1 MDELKPQTYA
11 ELIAA
16 LVACPAGEENDL
28 LNRCPELVNME
39 LVAAMFAEA
48 DSLLAAGQEETAAR
62 VRSMAEQIA
71 NFLQSPAAGGSA
83 ELLMALLQAEMSHEG
98 DEATEAVHQVM
109 RGNLAAL
116 TPALGE
122 AIIGWARSVL
132 AEHPEDREDLSS
144 LLGNICMRLQ
154 EFPEGYGVLV
164 NQIALAG
171 YAIVLELRAD
181 QPDKRA
187 HTLNDS
193 GNAYLTL
200 SRLGEDPAANLKE
213 ALKAYNESIA
223 TRREYKLWRDL
234 ANTLNNAGT
243 AYLTLSELGED
254 SAANLKEALKVYNES
269 IAIYREYK
277 LWRDLASTLNNA
289 GTAYCKLAELGEAP
303 AIKLKSALKAY
314 NESITIR
321 RKYKLWRDLSGTL
334 NNAGTAYCKFAELGE
349 DPAANLTAALKAYSE
364 SIAIRREYQL
374 WQDLAGTLN
383 NVGTVY
389 RNFAELGEDPTANL
403 KASLEAYNES
413 IAIYR
418 KYELWRDL
426 AMTLMGAGIAYRNF
440 AELGEDPTANLKASL
455 AAYNESIAIYRKYEL
470 WRDLAMTLMGAGNAY
485 CNFAELGEDPTAN
498 LKASLAAYNESIA
511 IYRKYELWRDLA
523 MTLNN
528 VGNVYRNFA
537 KLGEDPA
544 ANLTAALKAYNESI
558 AIYKEYKLWRD
569 LAMTLNNAGNAYCD
583 FIELGEDPA
592 ANLIA
597 ALEAYNKSI
606 TIYRK
611 YELWRNLAMALNNV
625 GNTYLYSTLSELGK
639 DPTANLKSALKAY
652 NESIT
657 IRREYKL
664 WRDLAMTLNNA
675 GNAYVELAK
684 QGEEIELNHDQAIAH
699 YREALSSF
707 PPTIL
712 PVECLKVA
720 RSLGNLGFRL
730 GQWDIALEGYSSAII
745 ALQQTRLWAKD
756 EKMRQQILEN
766 AIDIYSN
773 AVQACINSG
782 QIERAI
788 TLAESSRS
796 RQLVELMATNDLY
809 KDGQIDP
816 QVQAWLDATRPE
828 LEKLW
833 QEYNDLQSEIVNR
846 QATPD
851 QPDTKLASIK
861 TAIDLKRT
869 ADEVNTL
876 RAQQNTVWQKIRKLD
891 PVLAGVLEVR
901 PPAFSELQELVT
913 SPTTALISFY
923 TVSDCTYAFVLRQD
937 ASGTVQVKV
946 HHCPNQGL
954 QELHTWLLEKWLLPY
969 QKALAIR
976 QLSTWIA
983 TMPALLAEMSDRLQL
998 DTLIAEHLQDIQ
1010 ELVIIPHVLLHI
1022 LPFAAMPLGSDG
1034 NLTYSPEATLG
1045 ERFKIRYAPSTQ
1057 VLQYCQE
1064 RGAID
1069 QVIRSTVEDATSDL
1083 QFSRLECEA
1092 IAQLLSIPPELRL
1105 QTTQATVANY
1115 RKLSVDGRSNLIH
1128 SSHHAS
1134 SDLAN
1139 PLNSGLILADGKI
1152 TVGQLLTPL
1161 WRMEDLDE
1169 IFFSCCETNLGIPSL
1184 TDDLLTI
1191 GTGFLCAGAR
1201 AVISTLWA
1209 VEELATALF
1218 CIHYYQ
1224 QRQAGLDR
1232 PTAIHEAQKYLRSL
1246 TLQQILTYLQAQF
1259 SIAQAS
1265 QDQQSIKAVQRNLK
1279 AMAVQSSDPNSTPY
1293 SSPYY
1298 WAGFICQGMA

>member
-48 DSLLAAGQEETAAR
+48 DSLLAAGQEEKAAM

-83 ELLMALLQAEMSHEG
+83 ELLMALLQAERSHEG

-109 RGNLAAL
+109 RENLAAL

-122 AIIGWARSVL
+122 AIVGLSRSVL
-132 AEHPEDREDLSS
+132 AEYPEAVADFAV
-144 LLGNICMRLQ
+144 LLENVCIRFQ
-154 EFPEGYGVLV
+154 RFPEGYGVLV

-171 YAIVLELRAD
+171 YDIVLEMRAD
-181 QPDKRA
+181 HPDKRA
-187 HTLNDS
+187 QTLNNA
-193 GNAYLTL
+193 GNAYCNLAE
-200 SRLGEDPAANLKE
+200 LGNDPSANLKA
-213 ALKAYNESIA
+213 ALANYSESISIK
-223 TRREYKLWRDL
+223 REFKLWPSL
-234 ANTLNNAGT
+234 ANTLNNAGN
-243 AYLTLSELGED
+243 AYRNLAELGND
-254 SAANLKEALKVYNES
+254 PSANLKAALAAYNESIAIYRKYQLWRDLAGTLMGAGNAYCNLAELGNNPSANLQAALANYNES

-277 LWRDLASTLNNA
+277 LWRDLAKTLNNA
-289 GTAYCKLAELGEAP
+289 GNVYLT
-303 AIKLKSALKAY
+303 
-314 NESITIR
+314 
-321 RKYKLWRDLSGTL
+321 LS
-334 NNAGTAYCKFAELGE
+334 ELGE
-349 DPAANLTAALKAYSE
+349 DPAANLKAAL
-364 SIAIRREYQL
+364 
-374 WQDLAGTLN
+374 
-383 NVGTVY
+383 
-389 RNFAELGEDPTANL
+389 AN
-403 KASLEAYNES
+403 YNES

-418 KYELWRDL
+418 EYQLWRDL
-426 AMTLMGAGIAYRNF
+426 AGTLLGAAH
-440 AELGEDPTANLKASL
+440 T
-455 AAYNESIAIYRKYEL
+455 
-470 WRDLAMTLMGAGNAY
+470 
-485 CNFAELGEDPTAN
+485 
-498 LKASLAAYNESIA
+498 
-511 IYRKYELWRDLA
+511 
-523 MTLNN
+523 
-528 VGNVYRNFA
+528 
-537 KLGEDPA
+537 
-544 ANLTAALKAYNESI
+544 
-558 AIYKEYKLWRD
+558 
-569 LAMTLNNAGNAYCD
+569 
-583 FIELGEDPA
+583 
-592 ANLIA
+592 
-597 ALEAYNKSI
+597 
-606 TIYRK
+606 
-611 YELWRNLAMALNNV
+611 
-625 GNTYLYSTLSELGK
+625 
-639 DPTANLKSALKAY
+639 
-652 NESIT
+652 
-657 IRREYKL
+657 
-664 WRDLAMTLNNA
+664 
-675 GNAYVELAK
+675 YVELAK

-699 YREALSSF
+699 YREALNSF

-766 AIDIYSN
+766 AIGIYSN

-861 TAIDLKRT
+861 TAIDLKHT

-876 RAQQNTVWQKIRKLD
+876 RAQQNTVWQKIRDLD

-901 PPAFSELQELVT
+901 PPAFSELQQLVT

-923 TVSDCTYAFVLRQD
+923 TVSNCTYAFVLRQD

-969 QKALAIR
+969 QKALAIY

-998 DTLIAEHLQDIQ
+998 DILIAEHLQDIQ

-1034 NLTYSPEATLG
+1034 NLTYSPMATLG

-1092 IAQLLSIPPELRL
+1092 IAQLFSIPPELRL

-1169 IFFSCCETNLGIPSL
+1169 IFFSCCETNLGMPSL

-1259 SIAQAS
+1259 TIAQAS
-1265 QDQQSIKAVQRNLK
+1265 QDQQSIEAVQRNLA
-1279 AMAVQSSDPNSTPY
+1279 AMAARSSDPNSTPY